1 MTSKDELTLSI
12 VVPVSDMAGK
22 MKNLRD
28 WISEAESK
36 EIEIILVHDFKD
48 EQTQKELEEI
58 VESFP
63 NLNIFLEK
71 GVWGNPGGPRNHGM
85 SKSSGQWIMFW
96 DSDDLGHVDQ
106 VLKSL
111 KVTDRFAKFVV
122 GQYDSR
128 DYLTNQSISP
138 ISSTSSKKELAVSP
152 GMWRIAMRREEISH
166 LAFSFEKMGEDQ
178 LFLSETDIF
187 ISGTIF
193 VSQHFYTYF
202 KQFPNQLTNNIESK
216 LNLDKTI
223 YKIKQVA
230 ADQPYSKSK
239 YTKIIEGRL
248 RITLMKIYHVSL
260 SKSFFKNFKFVQK
273 IFFQA
278 SRREVLTTIPKILE
292 ARIKQKKSEYLSNK
306 YVVLTGGLGNQIF
319 QLAGALG
326 STNGKVILV
335 GCIGKPRSFNGYP
348 DLNDLTLSE
357 RVVSHKCW
365 KSPTTLNR
373 LFNINLSLGLSER
386 KFWSNRIVRF
396 ILQTF
401 TNIAFS
407 IHLHKVIN
415 IGVSKGVGFDRNS
428 FKKNQNLV
436 IGYSQTYRLSEAT
449 KIMKEMQS
457 FNLSKYDSS
466 VEALAEASKKDS
478 ILGIHV
484 RLTDYKYERDFGIL
498 GSKYYEE
505 ALKVAFSETNF
516 TKIWLF
522 SDEPGLASDMLPQ
535 KYRDLVFVI
544 DDNGKPPA
552 YTLQLMRF
560 CSGYIIANS
569 TFSWWGARL
578 SRTSEPL
585 VIAPAVWFV
594 GAQEPN
600 DLVPQNWIRL

>member
-1 MTSKDELTLSI
+1 MTSKDELILSI
-12 VVPVSDMAGK
+12 VVPVSNMAGK

-28 WISEAESK
+28 WISEADSK

-63 NLNIFLEK
+63 NLKIFLEK

-85 SKSSGQWIMFW
+85 SKSSGQWIVFW

-111 KVTDRFAKFVV
+111 KVADRLVKFVV

-128 DYLTNQSISP
+128 DYQTNQFISP
-138 ISSTSSKKELAVSP
+138 ISNTSSKKELAMSP
-152 GMWRIAMRREEISH
+152 GMWRIAMRREEISN

-178 LFLSETDIF
+178 LFLSETNIF
-187 ISGTIF
+187 NSDTIF
-193 VSQHFYTYF
+193 VSEHFYTYF
-202 KQFPNQLTNNIESK
+202 KQFPNQLTNNLKSK
-216 LNLDKTI
+216 LTLDKTI

-230 ADQPYSKSK
+230 AGQPNSKGK

-248 RITLMKIYHVSL
+248 RITLMKIYLLGL
-260 SKSFFKNFKFVQK
+260 SKSLFKNIVLVQK

-278 SRREVLTTIPKILE
+278 SRREVFTMIPKIIE
-292 ARIKQKKSEYLSNK
+292 ARIKQKKLEYFSDK

-326 STNGKVILV
+326 STNSQVILV

-348 DLNDLTLSE
+348 DINALTFSK
-357 RVVSHKCW
+357 RVIIHKCR
-365 KSPTTLNR
+365 KSPTILNH

-386 KFWSNRIVRF
+386 KFWSKKIVRF

-401 TNIAFS
+401 TNVAFS

-415 IGVSKGVGFDRNS
+415 IGVSKGVGFDRNA

-436 IGYSQTYRLSEAT
+436 IGYSQTYRLSEET
-449 KIMKEMQS
+449 KIMKEIQS
-457 FNLSKYDSS
+457 FNLSKYDSTA
-466 VEALAEASKKDS
+466 EALVEASKRNL
-478 ILGIHV
+478 ILAIHV
-484 RLTDYKYERDFGIL
+484 RLTDYKYERDFGLL
-498 GSKYYEE
+498 GPSYYEK
-505 ALKVAFSETNF
+505 ALQIAFSKVNF
-516 TKIWLF
+516 NKIWLF
-522 SDEPGLASDMLPQ
+522 SDEPVLAVDMLPQ
-535 KYRDLVFVI
+535 KYRDLVFII
-544 DDNGKPPA
+544 DDNGRPPA
-552 YTLQLMRF
+552 YTLQLMRL

-578 SRTSEPL
+578 SQTSKAL

-594 GAQEPN
+594 GSQEPAE
-600 DLVPQNWIRL
+600 LVPKNWIRV